1 MFAKTDTI
9 HRQQEGIPKE
19 DILLGLR
26 YAMIRNYKATIVRS
40 LPVHKPVV
48 FTGGVTCNAGV
59 IRDEITA
66 QARAAS
72 VWVPEADTVFE
83 IVGQASKYISP
94 QGGEVADF
102 QMNKICAAGTG
113 SFVEEQAA
121 RMGIPI
127 GDFGPLALRVEHP
140 CDLGERCTVFIETA
154 IVQAEGGGS
163 GSAAARRAD
172 GRRALYTQQPS
183 CR

>member
-1 MFAKTDTI
+1 MFAKTDII
-9 HRQQEGIPKE
+9 HRQQEGVPKE
-19 DILLGLR
+19 DILLGLC

-83 IVGQASKYISP
+83 IGGQDSKYISP

-102 QMNKICAAGTG
+102 QMNKICAASRVRSSHVGMACG
-113 SFVEEQAA
+113 ASCA
-121 RMGIPI
+121 RM
-127 GDFGPLALRVEHP
+127 
-140 CDLGERCTVFIETA
+140 
-154 IVQAEGGGS
+154 
-163 GSAAARRAD
+163 SARAA
-172 GRRALYTQQPS
+172 
-183 CR
+183 